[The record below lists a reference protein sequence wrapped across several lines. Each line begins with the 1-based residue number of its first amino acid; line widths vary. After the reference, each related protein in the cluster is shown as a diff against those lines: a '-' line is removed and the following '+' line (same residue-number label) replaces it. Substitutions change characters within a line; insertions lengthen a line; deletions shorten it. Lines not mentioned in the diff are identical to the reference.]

1 MQIQEMLLL
10 IYLRDWKQKKTS
22 CCINLNKKKNTL
34 SQSSHLKSPRVQLA
48 NFVWMLKWF

>member
-22 CCINLNKKKNTL
+22 CCINLNKKKTPCHKVL
-34 SQSSHLKSPRVQLA
+34 I
-48 NFVWMLKWF
+48 